1 MFLNL
6 MSAVVKNNQMEQGPS
21 IPFLPSGYGSQSIKN
36 LTKESVPSTLVP
48 LQQQNQPY
56 LHSLGHAADKYSVS
70 RQTLPNVSSENN
82 NRASF
87 MDELNSDYI

>member
-6 MSAVVKNNQMEQGPS
+6 MSAVVKNIQMEQGPS

-48 LQQQNQPY
+48 LQ
-56 LHSLGHAADKYSVS
+56 
-70 RQTLPNVSSENN
+70 
-82 NRASF
+82 
-87 MDELNSDYI
+87 